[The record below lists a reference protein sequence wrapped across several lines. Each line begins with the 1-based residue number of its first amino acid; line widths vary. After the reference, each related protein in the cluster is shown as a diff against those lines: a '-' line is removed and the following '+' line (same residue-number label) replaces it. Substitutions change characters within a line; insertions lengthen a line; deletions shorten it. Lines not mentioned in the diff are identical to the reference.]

1 MRRKLPPENTVDDV
15 EQSFYEA
22 LQTGDL
28 EAMME
33 CWCDD
38 EDAVCVH
45 PGGPRWLGAAA
56 IRTSFE
62 PLFEHGGVAVTVN
75 VLHRAQ
81 WGSCCVH
88 SVVETI
94 ALSTDDGLLQ
104 ATVLATNVYVKSAR
118 GWRMLVHH
126 ASPGTANPAPS
137 PVVPS
142 KTLH

>member
-1 MRRKLPPENTVDDV
+1 MRRKLPPENSVDEV

-28 EAMME
+28 EAMMD

-38 EDAVCVH
+38 DDAVCVH
-45 PGGPRWLGAAA
+45 PGGPRSLGAAA
-56 IRTSFE
+56 IRASFE
-62 PLFEHGGVAVTVN
+62 PLFEHGGVAVSVK

-81 WGSCCVH
+81 WSGCCVH
-88 SVVETI
+88 SVVETVD
-94 ALSTDDGLLQ
+94 LSTDDGLLQ

-118 GWRMLVHH
+118 GWRLLVHH
-126 ASPGTANPAPS
+126 ASPGSATPALA

>member
-1 MRRKLPPENTVDDV
+1 MRRKLPLENTVEDV

-22 LQTGDL
+22 LQAGDL
-28 EAMME
+28 EALMD

-45 PGGPRWLGAAA
+45 PGGPRWMGTPA
-56 IRTSFE
+56 IRASFA
-62 PLFEHGGVAVTVN
+62 PMFEHGGVAVSVN
-75 VLHRAQ
+75 VVHRAT

-94 ALSTDDGLLQ
+94 DLSTDDGLLQ

-118 GWRMLVHH
+118 GWRLLVHH
-126 ASPGTANPAPS
+126 ASPGSAAPAPL
-137 PVVPS
+137 PAVTS